1 VIKAI
6 IGKKLGMTSIFN
18 EQGQSVSVTVIE
30 AGPVTVMQVKTL
42 EHDKYA
48 ALQLGFL
55 EKKLQRANKPE
66 TGHAKKA
73 GVSPKKILREFRVEA
88 EDLEKFS
95 PGQEITL
102 ADAGFEMGDFV
113 DVTGVSIGKGF
124 AGVMKRHNFHGF
136 KKTHGTH
143 EVQRHGGSIGMA
155 ATPAR
160 VLKGKKMAG
169 QMGAERVTV
178 QNLVIA
184 EVRPEQNL
192 VLIKGAVPGHK
203 NGIVMIRAAKK
214 KRAKKD
220 EQAA

>member
-18 EQGQSVSVTVIE
+18 EQGLSVPVTVIE

-42 EHDKYA
+42 ENDKYA
-48 ALQLGFL
+48 ALQLGFG

-73 GVSPKKILREFRVEA
+73 GVSPKKILHEFPVEA
-88 EDLEKFS
+88 EELEKFS
-95 PGQEITL
+95 PGQEITI

-113 DVTGVSIGKGF
+113 DVSGVSIGKGY

-143 EVQRHGGSIGMA
+143 EVLRHGGSIGMA

-169 QMGAERVTV
+169 QMGNKRVTV

-192 VLIKGAVPGHK
+192 ILIKGSVPGHK
-203 NGIVMIRAAKK
+203 NGVVIIRAAKK

-220 EQAA
+220 DQAA